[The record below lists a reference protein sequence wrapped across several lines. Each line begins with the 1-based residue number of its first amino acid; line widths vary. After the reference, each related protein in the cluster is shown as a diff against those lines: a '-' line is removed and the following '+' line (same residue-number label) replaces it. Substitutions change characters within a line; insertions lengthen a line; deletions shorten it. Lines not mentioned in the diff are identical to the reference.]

1 MSMADTPR
9 AEGAPGEPVVVVGGG
24 LMGHGIAEIFAAA
37 GHRVTVCDRDPAAR
51 ASVLERIAAAAALT
65 GDEPSAVRKRVRVT
79 GTLSGAVEDAC
90 LVVEAVA
97 ENLAVKRALFDELGH
112 LTGSA
117 AILATNTS
125 ALPVRQIASAARYPE
140 RVIGTHFWNPPHLV
154 PLVEVVQ
161 SEFTSDQ
168 TVRRTMGILRQ
179 AGKSP
184 VHVRRDIPGFIGN
197 RLQHA
202 LKREAIA
209 LVADGVCDAE
219 TIDQVVKDG
228 FGPRMSVLGPM
239 EQSDLVGLDLTL
251 AIHETLMP
259 SLSRNAAPDA
269 LLVRLVRQGKTGMSA
284 GEGFR
289 KWTPDTASEVRRRL
303 NEFLAL
309 RAATNCDPPGAARGH
324 PGNAAGDH

>member
-1 MSMADTPR
+1 MWMADTPQ
-9 AEGAPGEPVVVVGGG
+9 ADGATGQPVVVVGGG

-37 GHRVTVCDRDPAAR
+37 GHRVTVCDRDAAAR
-51 ASVLERIAAAAALT
+51 ASVLERIADAAALR
-65 GDEPSAVRKRVRVT
+65 GDDPSSVLERVRVT
-79 GTLSGAVEDAC
+79 GTLSGAAEDAC

-97 ENLAVKRALFDELGH
+97 ENLAVKRAVFGELSR
-112 LTGSA
+112 LTGST

-125 ALPVRQIASAARYPE
+125 ALPVREVASAARHPE

-161 SEFTSDQ
+161 SELTSDN
-168 TVRRTMGILRQ
+168 TVRRTMEILAT

-184 VHVRRDIPGFIGN
+184 VHVRRDMPGFIGN

-209 LVADGVCDAE
+209 LVAQGVCDAE
-219 TIDQVVKDG
+219 TIDRVVKEG

-289 KWTPDTASEVRRRL
+289 KWTPEGAREVQSRL
-303 NEFLAL
+303 SEFLAR
-309 RAATNCDPPGAARGH
+309 RAADS
-324 PGNAAGDH
+324 